1 MSDYDDNLLRQGILH
16 FKWGEYDMARRFLE
30 RALSAVDDYET
41 YQKANFYLSQI
52 EKDPALKR
60 KYLKEVL
67 AGDPLHPEARRALA
81 ILDGRLKPEEIV
93 NPDHLPAAA
102 SGNIGAQAERFTC
115 PTCGGRMTFAP
126 NGQTLVCDFC
136 QAGQALAPQL
146 AGEQDFLLDM
156 ATAKGHLRSEAMHT
170 FHCKGCGADFLLS
183 PDALSATC
191 AYCGSHHVVS
201 LDERSE
207 LIPPQAI
214 LPFAFDRARAEH
226 FLLDWLKKKE
236 LHPGKKLEPPRG
248 VYVPVWTFDLAGEI
262 PWSYQVSNHRGKYE
276 TVSGR
281 ASLHFDDVPVIA
293 SRRVPQ
299 WFGEVLKGYSLPRM
313 VTYDPRYLAD
323 WPAQTYEISMS
334 DASLEARAWAVRQG
348 REEAR
353 RLNDSTLSQITD
365 FRTGAPQIAVASYKL
380 ALVSVW
386 LAKYEIAGQPRE
398 ALLDSQAGKVYA
410 EKSGKGGLLGW
421 VEGILGE

>member
-1 MSDYDDNLLRQGILH
+1 
-16 FKWGEYDMARRFLE
+16 MARRYLE

-41 YQKANFYLSQI
+41 HQKANFYLSKI
-52 EKDPALKR
+52 ENDPALKR

-93 NPDHLPAAA
+93 NPDSLPAAKV
-102 SGNIGAQAERFTC
+102 GTIDAQADRYTC
-115 PTCGGRMTFAP
+115 PTCGGRMAFAP
-126 NGQTLVCDFC
+126 DGQTLACDFC
-136 QAGQALAPQL
+136 TGRQALAPTL
-146 AGEQDFLLDM
+146 AEEQDFLLDM
-156 ATAKGHLRSEAMHT
+156 ATAKGHLRSEAIHT
-170 FHCKGCGADFLLS
+170 FHCKGCGADFILP

-201 LDERSE
+201 LEERSE
-207 LIPPQAI
+207 LVPPQAI
-214 LPFAFDRARAEH
+214 LPFAFDRDQAAH
-226 FLLDWLKKKE
+226 FLLDWLKQNSLRPDRK
-236 LHPGKKLEPPRG
+236 PEPPRG

-262 PWSYQVSNHRGKYE
+262 PWSYQVSNQCGGYE

-334 DASLEARAWAVRQG
+334 DASLEARAWAVQQG

-353 RLNDSTLSQITD
+353 RLNASALSGIAD
-365 FRTGAPQIAVASYKL
+365 FQTAAPRIAVASYKL

-386 LAKYEIAGQPRE
+386 LAKYEIAGQTYE
-398 ALLDSQAGKVYA
+398 ALLDSQTGKVYA
-410 EKSGKGGLLGW
+410 EKPGKGGLLGW
-421 VEGILGE
+421 FEGILGE